1 MNVLDENISR
11 IQRQLLQNWRIP
23 VRHIGYEIGQK
34 GMKDNEIIPFL
45 IDRSPTH
52 GVLMLAAPVPGGLVG
67 ESVASEIQRGT
78 AKC

>member
-23 VRHIGYEIGQK
+23 VRHIGYEIGQ
-34 GMKDNEIIPFL
+34 